1 MELIIYE
8 CTPENEFT
16 VFDSMEYLKIAVKKN
31 NLFDIVII
39 DPPSFSTHDGKAF
52 SVKKD
57 MQSLIDM
64 SLKILNPGG
73 YLFVATNFSELSHYD
88 LENMAKA
95 SNFGGIRIRST

>member
-1 MELIIYE
+1 
-8 CTPENEFT
+8 
-16 VFDSMEYLKIAVKKN
+16 
-31 NLFDIVII
+31 
-39 DPPSFSTHDGKAF
+39 
-52 SVKKD
+52 

-95 SNFGGIRIRST
+95 SNFGGIRIRNIKTMGQDEDFGENNSLRKESYLAAILVQVQA